1 MAFVAYAGR
10 FRLVLDDG
18 RQFGRHIAAFIKFG
32 EVIKNKMTMQ
42 DIDFGYTSDH
52 ARKNADAVLPAI
64 QCWPNQ
70 YKRDYDIKI
79 ELPEFTSVCP
89 KTGLPDFG
97 VITIEYIP
105 DELCLEL
112 KSLKYY
118 LLEYRDMG
126 IFMENIANKILD
138 DVVKACQPKKA
149 TVTGVFTPRGGLRSV
164 ITAKYEKK

>member
-1 MAFVAYAGR
+1 M
-10 FRLVLDDG
+10 
-18 RQFGRHIAAFIKFG
+18 K
-32 EVIKNKMTMQ
+32 TQ

-52 ARKNADAVLPAI
+52 ARKNADAVLPQI

-70 YKRDYDIKI
+70 YKRDYNIKI

-97 VITIEYIP
+97 VIT
-105 DELCLEL
+105 
-112 KSLKYY
+112 SLKYY

-138 DVVKACQPKKA
+138 DVVKACRPKHA
-149 TVTGVFTPRGGLRSV
+149 VVTGVFTPRGGLRSV
-164 ITAKYEKK
+164 ITASYDEKEGYGK